1 MSVQMSDV
9 RKTPSRMQQI
19 IELLFSIFLRLL
31 AVVFFAGAIYTWMTA
46 VGYWEGLNFRFDTM
60 GVALKIYTAI
70 MAVMLPVACVGLW
83 TTLPWGRVIW
93 FFAVAFQSVSL
104 LRFPDL
110 FIAPNLILIFHIF
123 CLVLYVVFQLL
134 LFVIAKKE

>member
-31 AVVFFAGAIYTWMTA
+31 AIVFFAAAIYIWMTA
-46 VGYWEGLNFRFDTM
+46 IGYWEGANYRFDTM

-70 MAVMLPVACVGLW
+70 MAVMLPVAWTATPPKASTALACAAAASAPGPMHRSAARGWAVRRFDSPVG
-83 TTLPWGRVIW
+83 PGRTR
-93 FFAVAFQSVSL
+93 S
-104 LRFPDL
+104 
-110 FIAPNLILIFHIF
+110 F
-123 CLVLYVVFQLL
+123 CG
-134 LFVIAKKE
+134 A

>member
-31 AVVFFAGAIYTWMTA
+31 AIVFFAAAIYIWMTA
-46 VGYWEGLNFRFDTM
+46 IGYWEGANYRFDTM

-70 MAVMLPVACVGLW
+70 MAVMLPVAWATTPMPGSMRRLSWFRTRQLKVASVGNPGVPMRVMFPAS
-83 TTLPWGRVIW
+83 TVKYSITGRG
-93 FFAVAFQSVSL
+93 AS
-104 LRFPDL
+104 
-110 FIAPNLILIFHIF
+110 
-123 CLVLYVVFQLL
+123 
-134 LFVIAKKE
+134 

>member
-1 MSVQMSDV
+1 MSVQLSDV

-31 AVVFFAGAIYTWMTA
+31 AIVFFAAAIYIWMTA
-46 VGYWEGLNFRFDTM
+46 IGYWEGANYRFDTM

-104 LRFPDL
+104 LRFPDM
-110 FIAPNLILIFHIF
+110 FFAPNLVLIFHIC
-123 CLVLYVVFQLL
+123 CLVIYVVFQLL

>member
-1 MSVQMSDV
+1 MSVQLSDV

-31 AVVFFAGAIYTWMTA
+31 AVIFFAGALYVWMTA
-46 VGYWEGLNFRFDTM
+46 IGYWEGPNYRFDTM

-70 MAVMLPVACVGLW
+70 MGVMLPVACVGLW

-93 FFAVAFQSVSL
+93 FFAVAFQAVTL
-104 LRFPDL
+104 MRFPEL
-110 FIAPNLILIFHIF
+110 FSAPNLILIFHV
-123 CLVLYVVFQLL
+123 CCVVLYLVFQLL